1 MVQAEFPPSYPTML
15 SLRPLGSTG
24 VTPLPRYCGPV
35 RLPTSSP
42 PGYAFPKRRTTKGW
56 VSQVPRPICRDA
68 LSPIT
73 PESPTGASVQC
84 FPADAGFILFG
95 GLATPIGVTRPNR
108 VYLTLRL
115 AASHRRGFGCGDCSP
130 PRSSGYMYSGL
141 FTRCT
146 PFSSRDRP
154 DLS

>member
-35 RLPTSSP
+35 RHPTSSP

-68 LSPIT
+68 QSPIT

-115 AASHRRGFGCGDCSP
+115 PPSAPPGVARGGWFSP
-130 PRSSGYMYSGL
+130 PPAGPL
-141 FTRCT
+141 
-146 PFSSRDRP
+146 
-154 DLS
+154 